1 MADKVQKKQKDNGS
15 IFQGVL
21 DAVSGS
27 RRKKFDD
34 NENQNSSPYQTM
46 PPQSK
51 GGSVEDKQQGF
62 LDWQVHKISHDL
74 YTRTVYFDTDRISA
88 YQDFRAMDG
97 TPEIAAA
104 LNIMRDE
111 CLTRGESGDILGI
124 YSENQRVKEVLD
136 DLFRNV
142 LNVEFN
148 LRLWIRDLLKY
159 GDYFVLLNIDKEL
172 GIYDFL
178 TLPMEEIHREEGYD
192 GRLDSV
198 RFRWETTGDY
208 FEEWQVAHFR
218 LLEDSRKLP
227 YGRSILD
234 SSRKLWK
241 QLQLAEDAMLV
252 YRIVRAPER
261 RIFFVEVGNLPDQ
274 DVKGYMQ
281 KMQNQI
287 RKQPMVDMRNPAG
300 NTTMKYDPAN
310 VTEDYWVPI
319 RGDKHSRIETLPGA
333 TNLGEIQD
341 IEYLQNKLFA
351 ALQVPKTYLNYT
363 ESMAGGSMLSQADIR
378 FARTIVSIQEAILL
392 ELRRIANV
400 HLYFLGF
407 TDDMD
412 NFKLT
417 LTNPSTQQ
425 ELLKLETMKA
435 RLEVFK
441 EMFSSEAT
449 SPTSYTWAMEQILGF
464 SKSDIKLILK
474 QKKVEKKLFA
484 EIDAAVETYKKIG
497 LFDELDAIYED
508 PAAAAAAMAAQGGE
522 DEGADEGG
530 GGGFGGSSA
539 LGGGGMGGD
548 PGAEMGDEMGAELG
562 AEPGAELGAE
572 PVVGDEEEELPPE
585 LSEDAKKK
593 IKLMKEVWDA
603 SDNRSNKLL
612 EALLGEDDYAKK
624 LKDKRKDNA
633 LSKSNKKLANTTK
646 KLMRTIDEKLE
657 NRKNTIDINPIV
669 KEPADILTEEDNAL
683 IKNNV
688 ANNLKT
694 TDIFAKLDEITSN
707 DDLVIG
713 EDISTPKDDIV
724 AEGDD
729 SNPAENGK

>member
-441 EMFSSEAT
+441 EMFSLEAT

-548 PGAEMGDEMGAELG
+548 PGAEMGDEM
-562 AEPGAELGAE
+562 GAELGAE